1 MKTNLKGSRGV
12 KALLLLHGEKVA
24 IAVVGLLALWFVYDS
39 FTLPKL
45 EPQYQ
50 ASNLRE
56 QINQTNLELQ
66 RAEWPSPDS
75 ELASEVR
82 YAQPIAQA
90 VANEVNSKAY
100 EISTAL
106 AQPVVAPTVLRVD
119 PPVLNATDVRA
130 IGGSGLFA
138 FVDEELQKKWQ
149 VEQARK
155 QEELQKKQQEEQKRQ
170 ERMQMEAGR
179 NPQARRGRDVGME
192 MPGYTEYDPQNPDR
206 RPVEGMMRPAGVP
219 LQGGE
224 RIEMAHWAMV
234 VAKVPIREQLKHFQN
249 AFENAKGGYDPTR
262 DFPNY
267 IGYIVQRT
275 EVVAG
280 KPLEWKEVPVYAPQR
295 KSSLNIKMPLNR
307 QGMADKVM
315 AQLYEASREWA
326 GGGPMPDPVD
336 ERYTDYVLTFPLP
349 PLVGRDWGAD
359 ATHPDIP
366 LAIHAPPPEP
376 EMDIPLAQGQPT
388 GKPEETEEGLTF
400 GVDPSLQPSFPGA
413 GGPMMMERSPMN
425 SLMPLPGPGPGPG
438 GMYGGM
444 SRFSREMDEMP
455 RGFGFGRSGEG
466 PGPMGPMASYS
477 AGARSMA
484 QKTTL
489 SRGVDYWLLRFMD
502 FTVEPGKKYKYRVK
516 LILRDPNFGVD
527 KNFLAPAVLDR
538 KQSIA
543 RYVDDWSEP
552 SPTVGIPLAGSVRL
566 AEAKPKSEKLY
577 NDEPSVNLLVESFEL
592 DSQGA
597 PIQAA
602 KELKDFRRGFVA
614 NTVQDARYLEADG
627 RSTNLMKSFKFFTG
641 ITLLDV
647 RGGDRLARDVNAP
660 ARALLMGPAGDLYVR
675 NELDDKPM
683 VEYYR
688 LLFAEPDKRRGRGE
702 EDMLQPFGEFPGPG
716 PGPGPGMRPGPRRSG
731 R

>member
-1 MKTNLKGSRGV
+1 MKTNLKGSRGA

-24 IAVVGLLALWFVYDS
+24 MVVVGLLALWFVYDS

-45 EPQYQ
+45 ESQYQ

-56 QINQTNLELQ
+56 QINQTNLQLQ
-66 RAEWPSPDS
+66 QTEWPPPDS
-75 ELASEVR
+75 QQAAEVR
-82 YAQPIAQA
+82 YAQPIAQVMA
-90 VANEVNSKAY
+90 SEVNSKAY
-100 EISTAL
+100 EISTAM
-106 AQPVVAPTVLRVD
+106 APAVVAPTILRVD
-119 PPVLNATDVRA
+119 PPVLNAIDVRA
-130 IGGSGLFA
+130 TGGSGLFA
-138 FVDEELQKKWQ
+138 FVDEELLKKWQ

-155 QEELQKKQQEEQKRQ
+155 QEELQKKQQEEQKKQ
-170 ERMQMEAGR
+170 QAQMDSGR
-179 NPQARRGRDVGME
+179 NPQNRRGRDAGME
-192 MPGYTEYDPQNPDR
+192 TPAYSEYFDPQNPDR

-234 VAKVPIREQLKHFQN
+234 VAKVPVREQLKHFQN

-295 KSSLNIKMPLNR
+295 KSSLNIKMPLNG

-349 PLVGRDWGAD
+349 PLVGRDWGTE
-359 ATHPDIP
+359 ATHPEIP
-366 LAIHAPPPEP
+366 LSIHAPPPEP
-376 EMDIPLAQGQPT
+376 EMDMPMVQGQPT
-388 GKPEETEEGLTF
+388 AKAEDSEEGLTF
-400 GVDPSLQPSFPGA
+400 GVDPSLQPAFPGP
-413 GGPMMMERSPMN
+413 GGAMMMERSPLSPM
-425 SLMPLPGPGPGPG
+425 MPRMPGPGPGA
-438 GMYGGM
+438 MYGGM
-444 SRFSREMDEMP
+444 PGFSREMGEMP
-455 RGFGFGRSGEG
+455 RGFGRLAE
-466 PGPMGPMASYS
+466 GPMASYS
-477 AGARSMA
+477 AGTRSMA

-527 KNFLAPAVLDR
+527 KSFLAPAVLDR

-543 RYVDDWSEP
+543 RYVADWSEP

-577 NDEPSVNLLVESFEL
+577 NDEPSVSLMVESFEL

-614 NTVQDARYLEADG
+614 NTVQDARYLEPDG
-627 RSTNLMKSFKFFTG
+627 RATNLRKSFKFLTG
-641 ITLLDV
+641 ITLLDI

-660 ARALLMGPAGDLYVR
+660 ARALLMGPAGDLYLR
-675 NELDDKPM
+675 NELDDKPT

-702 EDMLQPFGEFPGPG
+702 EEMMQPFGEYPGRGPG
-716 PGPGPGMRPGPRRSG
+716 PGPGLPRAGPLRGG